1 MADHQITAEVSG
13 SVWKILVA
21 EGDSVELDDEIMIL
35 ECMKM
40 EIPVFATAAGV
51 VKTIAVAEADNVL
64 EEQVL
69 AIVQID

>member
-21 EGDSVELDDEIMIL
+21 EGDSVAIDDELMIL

-51 VKTIAVAEADNVL
+51 VKSLAVAETDNVQ
-64 EEQVL
+64 EDQVL
-69 AIVQID
+69 AIIQND